1 MANASK
7 EHLNSATSGLG
18 RVKEGAKSSSEVP
31 PVIGKYTYCRK
42 KLSQKELIFS
52 KSVAENDSRTGKQL
66 VTKLRKHVSGDVGEA
81 AEVKIAS
88 VKRGKT
94 KMIKGKK
101 DTSSKGKSSVSVNS
115 SSHNDQ
121 LSLKNKAGQKVLKFS
136 GEVQSIFPS

>member
-1 MANASK
+1 M
-7 EHLNSATSGLG
+7 
-18 RVKEGAKSSSEVP
+18 KEGAKSSSEVP

-42 KLSQKELIFS
+42 KLSRKELISS
-52 KSVAENDSRTGKQL
+52 KSVAENDSRPGKQP
-66 VTKLRKHVSGDVGEA
+66 VAKLRKHFSGDVGEA